1 MRSKRYLIWVVLAV
15 IFAAGL
21 AGCTEDVEEA
31 QTRVLH
37 DKSTEVAEV
46 TETTVSET
54 PATEPDA
61 KAIQPATKTTAAK
74 ANATNPVK
82 QKTTENKPT
91 KQVAKPVHTHCWQP
105 VYATRTVTDYKKV
118 CITRCS
124 ACGADITGHA
134 SEHRKQEAMA
144 GNNAGSYETYETV
157 ACGSHTEQYF
167 TGYKC
172 NCGATK

>member
-1 MRSKRYLIWVVLAV
+1 MRSKRYLIRVVLAV
-15 IFAAGL
+15 ILAAGL
-21 AGCTEDVEEA
+21 AGCTENVEEA

-37 DKSTEVAEV
+37 DKSTEVAEI
-46 TETTVSET
+46 TETTVPKT
-54 PATEPDA
+54 TATEPDA

-74 ANATNPVK
+74 AKAAEPVK
-82 QKTTENKPT
+82 QKSTENKP
-91 KQVAKPVHTHCWQP
+91 KQQTTKPVHTHSWQP
-105 VYATRTVTDYKKV
+105 VYATKTVTDYKQV

-157 ACGSHTEQYF
+157 ACGSHTEQYV
-167 TGYKC
+167 TGYRC
-172 NCGATK
+172 SCGATK